1 MGDIMAE
8 LNPEDAP
15 PKAPV
20 ELPTLRSALDSNAS
34 LVRTIY
40 LAFLAFCLYVAALAG
55 STTHEQLLR
64 GKAPKIPFVD
74 IELPVTGIY
83 FVAPLLLLLFHFNLL
98 LHLHFLSRAAWQFRD
113 RLHIQVNPKKPA
125 HREQYED
132 NLDILNS
139 SPFVY
144 MLIGLHLKPRMRTAV
159 RLMMGLTVLIAPP
172 MVLLVVQ
179 GAFLPYHHE
188 WLHDFH
194 TVVIIVDLIM
204 VIALWDLC
212 VTDTQAAGDSVRWWQ
227 RDRWPMLLFVL
238 LFIAMIVLSAMHS
251 GWWAAA
257 TMLLAPVASLFDLPR
272 NYRLALQAVFAV
284 AIIATVTFGSY
295 RPFGGI
301 GDRYLAGFNGN
312 SLTWT
317 ADLEAEHLLLAV
329 FPMDR
334 DSLSYKAG
342 RLAGDL
348 LRGVNPIENID
359 AMIERLRNEKPGGV
373 WKRTLQPTRIIIFSG
388 SLQQLTEL
396 EMADP
401 AKRHDPGSSSV
412 KKTNIGID
420 LSGRD
425 LRGADF
431 TGAKLS
437 SARFSS
443 ADLTFASFRRAE
455 ITNAVFVSVVPTELL
470 FTRMDG
476 VTLTDAMA
484 QGANFSGVN
493 LRAARMVGGDF
504 RKARFTSTDLSW
516 SDLTRAWLSE
526 ADLRW
531 ATLIGG
537 RMHEADV
544 ARANFSIAEIKHA
557 DLRVQ
562 RFGKDATPIIDGT
575 DGGIQWEPFLVE
587 GNAYCPRPLTT
598 PTKNIVHRHTAEYCG
613 PTDITEA
620 DAVIAVYYE
629 AFRAELL
636 DNSELCTKPEIL
648 SAFFSIYLGDYL
660 IEQLISNSAKMDDEQ
675 LEAIGLA
682 TLRGRRLVRELG
694 GVLYQTLISDLNARL
709 GSCMSISMMRWESAF
724 K

>member
-1 MGDIMAE
+1 MAE

-113 RLHIQVNPKKPA
+113 RLNTQVNRDKPA
-125 HREQYED
+125 HREQYDD

-144 MLIGLHLKPRMRTAV
+144 MLIGLHLRPGMRTAV

-172 MVLLVVQ
+172 VVLLVVQ

-194 TVVIIVDLIM
+194 TLIIIADLIM
-204 VIALWDLC
+204 VVVLWDFC
-212 VTDTQAAGDSVRWWQ
+212 VTDPTPKADNNAWW
-227 RDRWPMLLFVL
+227 RRGHWPTLLFVL
-238 LFIAMIVLSAMHS
+238 LFIAMVVLSALHS

-257 TMLLAPVASLFDLPR
+257 TMVLAPVASLFDLPR
-272 NYRLALQAVFAV
+272 SYRFALQAVFAV

-295 RPFGGI
+295 RPFGGF

-443 ADLTFASFRRAE
+443 ADLTFASFRRAD
-455 ITNAVFVSVVPTELL
+455 ITNAVFVGVLPTEKLS
-470 FTRMDG
+470 TKMDG
-476 VTLTDAMA
+476 VTLTKATA
-484 QGANFSGVN
+484 QGANFSGVK
-493 LRAARMVGGDF
+493 LRAARLVGGDF
-504 RKARFTSTDLSW
+504 RKARFTGTDLSW
-516 SDLTRAWLSE
+516 SDLTRAGLSE
-526 ADLRW
+526 ADLLW
-531 ATLIGG
+531 ATLIGT
-537 RMHEADV
+537 RLHQTDV
-544 ARANFSIAEIKHA
+544 ALAKLSAEKIKHA
-557 DLRVQ
+557 DLRVR
-562 RFGKDATPIIDGT
+562 RFDKDATPIIAGT
-575 DGGIQWEPFLVE
+575 DVGIQWEPFLVE
-587 GNAYCPRPLTT
+587 GKKYCPRPMTT
-598 PTKNIVHRHTAEYCG
+598 PANNIVHIYGAECSDL
-613 PTDITEA
+613 TDDTEA
-620 DAVIAVYYE
+620 NAVIAAYYQE
-629 AFRAELL
+629 FRAELL
-636 DNSELCTKPEIL
+636 DNSELCKAPEIL
-648 SAFFSIYLGDYL
+648 SAFFSIYLDDYL
-660 IEQLISNSAKMDDEQ
+660 IELLMSDSRIENDAQIEVM
-675 LEAIGLA
+675 GLA
-682 TLRGRRLVRELG
+682 TLRGRSLMRELG
-694 GVLYQTLISDLNARL
+694 EGLYEKLIDELNTRSAH
-709 GSCMSISMMRWESAF
+709 CASISMTRWESIL
-724 K
+724 KQ

>member
-1 MGDIMAE
+1 MAE
-8 LNPEDAP
+8 LNPDEAP

-20 ELPTLRSALDSNAS
+20 ELPALRSALDSNAS

-98 LHLHFLSRAAWQFRD
+98 LHLHFLARAAWQFRD
-113 RLHIQVNPKKPA
+113 RLHSQVNPNKPA

-144 MLIGLHLKPRMRTAV
+144 MLIGLHLKPGMRTAV

-172 MVLLVVQ
+172 VVLLVVQ

-194 TVVIIVDLIM
+194 TLIIIADLIM
-204 VIALWDLC
+204 VVVLWDFC
-212 VTDTQAAGDSVRWWQ
+212 VTDPKPKADDNAWW
-227 RDRWPMLLFVL
+227 RRGHWPTLLFVL
-238 LFIAMIVLSAMHS
+238 LFIAMVALSAMHS

-257 TMLLAPVASLFDLPR
+257 TMVLAPVASLFDLPR

-317 ADLEAEHLLLAV
+317 ADLEAEHLLLAA

-334 DSLSYKAG
+334 DSLPYKVG
-342 RLAGDL
+342 RLAGTL
-348 LRGVNPIENID
+348 LRGVNPIENLE
-359 AMIERLRNEKPGGV
+359 AMIERLRHEKPGGV
-373 WKRTLQPTRIIIFSG
+373 WKRTLQPNRIIIFSG

-443 ADLTFASFRRAE
+443 ADLTFASFRRAD
-455 ITNAVFVSVVPTELL
+455 ITNAVFVSVLRTEKLS
-470 FTRMDG
+470 TKMDG

-516 SDLTRAWLSE
+516 SDLTRAGLSE

-537 RMHEADV
+537 RLHEADV
-544 ARANFSIAEIKHA
+544 ARANFGIAEIKHA

-562 RFGKDATPIIDGT
+562 RFGKNATPIIDGT

-587 GNAYCPRPLTT
+587 GNAHCPRPLTT
-598 PTKNIVHRHTAEYCG
+598 PTKNIVHRYMAEYCS
-613 PTDITEA
+613 PTDNTEA
-620 DAVIAVYYE
+620 DAVIAAYYQ
-629 AFRAELL
+629 AFRTELL
-636 DNSELCTKPEIL
+636 DNGELCTKPEIL

-660 IEQLISNSAKMDDEQ
+660 IEQVISDSAKMNDEQ

-682 TLRGRRLVRELG
+682 TLRGRRLVQELG
-694 GVLYQTLISDLNARL
+694 AGLYEKLIDELNTRSA
-709 GSCMSISMMRWESAF
+709 SCASISMMRWETIL
-724 K
+724 KQ